1 MTRRLEALDFAIE
14 AVAESFLQ
22 NPANYSD
29 ERALQRRMSGNGCV
43 LCYRRR
49 RLAT

>member
-29 ERALQRRMSGNGCV
+29 ERALRRMSGNGCV